1 MTTKLAF
8 GWRIP
13 DFPETLP
20 ADPRERAIL
29 FRDEILNFAGVLDGH
44 LDCWAGDHFFPWPD
58 QVDQALDAHESLSI
72 LTYLL
77 GRYTHMRCG
86 TIVASQG
93 YRPPAMLAKQAAVLQ
108 WLSGGRFI
116 LGIGAGWKT
125 NEYLAYGYD
134 YPADRVRLDQ
144 LEEAVQV
151 IRAMWTQ
158 DAPTFHGHHYHIE
171 NAYCTPRPNPP
182 IPLLIG
188 GMGPKRT
195 LRIVAQYA
203 DWANMNNTDLEQTRT
218 GLETLRGHC
227 AALGRDYDAITK
239 TYSCDCVSLAP
250 TRAEAEKIRDASFF
264 SKLDIMQMTGDPD
277 DLAALIQSY
286 ADLGIG
292 YFILRFTDYPRT
304 EGAELFIKEVLPR
317 FQ

>member
-1 MTTKLAF
+1 
-8 GWRIP
+8 
-13 DFPETLP
+13 
-20 ADPRERAIL
+20 
-29 FRDEILNFAGVLDGH
+29 
-44 LDCWAGDHFFPWPD
+44 
-58 QVDQALDAHESLSI
+58 
-72 LTYLL
+72 
-77 GRYTHMRCG
+77 MRCG

-158 DAPTFHGHHYHIE
+158 DAPTFHGQHYHIE

-227 AALGRDYDAITK
+227 TTLGRDYDAITK
-239 TYSCDCVSLAP
+239 TYSCDCVSLAS

-264 SKLDIMQMTGDPD
+264 SKLGIMEMTGDPD

-286 ADLGIG
+286 ADIGIN

-304 EGAELFIKEVLPR
+304 EGAELFIKEVLSR